1 MVADAHVHPRDTRV
15 PLPHPHEERSV
26 KEICRTIREKSQGD
40 GWGGVCGG
48 GGGGALDMFF
58 SRVGLRMAD
67 LNFNHGPR
75 CCDPGRALATQF
87 GTDI

>member
-1 MVADAHVHPRDTRV
+1 MLHEKVLSIINHRNGLLKKYAELFEKKVRVMVG
-15 PLPHPHEERSV
+15 E
-26 KEICRTIREKSQGD
+26 
-40 GWGGVCGG
+40 VCVGG
-48 GGGGALDMFF
+48 GGGEALDMFF

-75 CCDPGRALATQF
+75 GCDPGRALATQF

>member
-1 MVADAHVHPRDTRV
+1 MLHEKVLSIINYRNGLLKKYAELFEKKVRVMVG
-15 PLPHPHEERSV
+15 E
-26 KEICRTIREKSQGD
+26 
-40 GWGGVCGG
+40 VCVCVGG
-48 GGGGALDMFF
+48 GGVLDMFF

-75 CCDPGRALATQF
+75 GCDPGRALATQF